1 MPIPSLNADG
11 LLPPG
16 IHDATLDEIR
26 VRFGAFQQS
35 DQRPRLLAKLIE
47 LVNAMQSSALFESLL
62 IDGSFATD
70 KLRPNDIDILA
81 ALRRGHDFQRDLPMS
96 QYALVSRALLRR
108 RFGLDVVVAELQSVV
123 YKTYAEFFSRVRD
136 RPDLKKGLLRLML

>member
-1 MPIPSLNADG
+1 MPIPPLNADG

-26 VRFGAFQQS
+26 VRVGAFQQS
-35 DQRPRLLAKLIE
+35 DQRPRLLAKLVE

-70 KLRPNDIDILA
+70 KVRPNDIDILA
-81 ALRRGHDFQRDLPMS
+81 ILRRGHDFKRDLPMS
-96 QYALVSRALLRR
+96 QYALVSHALLRR

-123 YKTYAEFFSRVRD
+123 YRTYAEFFSRVRD
-136 RPDLKKGLLRLML
+136 RPDLKRAYCD